1 MNKSDL
7 IEILSQKNKIPLRK
21 SELIVES
28 FFDFI
33 IRSLQEGKRVEIR
46 GFGSFSA
53 KSYNSYIGRNPNTG
67 EKILV
72 SPKRLPIFKAGREL
86 KKLLNPES

>member
-7 IEILSQKNKIPLRK
+7 IQQISEKNNIPYRK
-21 SELIVES
+21 AELIVES

-33 IRSLQEGKRVEIR
+33 VRSLQSGKRVELR
-46 GFGSFSA
+46 GFGSFFT
-53 KSYNSYIGRNPNTG
+53 KSYKSYMGRNPNSG

-72 SPKRLPIFKAGREL
+72 APKKLPVFRAGREL
-86 KKLLNPES
+86 KNLINKK

>member
-7 IEILSQKNKIPLRK
+7 VKLISENNDIPLRK
-21 SELIVES
+21 AELIVES

-33 IRSLQEGKRVEIR
+33 IKSLKEGKRVELR
-46 GFGSFSA
+46 GFGSFST
-53 KSYNSYIGRNPNTG
+53 KSYRSYMGRNPNTG

-72 SPKRLPIFKAGREL
+72 APKKLPIFKAGREL
-86 KKLLNPES
+86 KKLLNTEK

>member
-7 IEILSQKNKIPLRK
+7 IRIISEKNNIPYRK
-21 SELIVES
+21 AELIVES

-33 IRSLQEGKRVEIR
+33 IESLKSGKRVELR
-46 GFGSFSA
+46 GFGSFFT
-53 KSYNSYIGRNPNTG
+53 KSYKSYMGRNPNSG

-72 SPKRLPIFKAGREL
+72 PPKRLPLFRAGREL
-86 KKLLNPES
+86 KKMINQK

>member
-7 IEILSQKNKIPLRK
+7 IALISEKNNIPYRK
-21 SELIVES
+21 AELIVES

-33 IRSLQEGKRVEIR
+33 VKTLQSGRRVELR
-46 GFGSFSA
+46 GFGSFFT
-53 KSYNSYIGRNPNTG
+53 KSYKSYMGRNPNSG

-72 SPKRLPIFKAGREL
+72 APKKLPVFRAGREL
-86 KKLLNPES
+86 KNLVDKK